1 MNNIQRQ
8 ALKRAASRR
17 TFLSVAA
24 ASAAG
29 AAAIAGSAAASTGA
43 DKPADPDAVLVIYGD
58 ELAAIDREIGKV
70 EERFAQIHDQVRS
83 QCPVPSLMQG
93 LADEA
98 DDLARRDGR
107 AMVPARFLIARA
119 QSALRKSPDAL
130 DPKLP
135 LAAKTEA
142 VDVFTSDVD
151 AAYDRL
157 GYKQLEALHGSL
169 ASMESELVD
178 KIYATPALGLA
189 GVVVK
194 LRVIDRMEMWTDAK
208 PEDDFHRAF
217 LGDTLRNAEQL
228 AGLKPRAKS

>member
-1 MNNIQRQ
+1 MTSVQRQ

-24 ASAAG
+24 AGAAG
-29 AAAIAGSAAASTGA
+29 AAAIAGSAAAAANSE
-43 DKPADPDAVLVIYGD
+43 KPADPDAALVIFGD
-58 ELAAIDREIGKV
+58 ELASVDRELGKV

-83 QCPVPSLMQG
+83 VMQG

-98 DDLARRDGR
+98 DDMARRDGR
-107 AMVPARFLIARA
+107 TMVPARFLIARA

-142 VDVFTSDVD
+142 VDVFKADVD
-151 AAYDRL
+151 AAYARL

-178 KIYATPALGLA
+178 KIYDTPAQGLT

-228 AGLKPRAKS
+228 AGLKPRSKS

>member
-1 MNNIQRQ
+1 MTSVQRQ

-24 ASAAG
+24 AGAAG
-29 AAAIAGSAAASTGA
+29 AAAIAGSAAAAANSE
-43 DKPADPDAVLVIYGD
+43 KPADPDAALVIFGD
-58 ELAAIDREIGKV
+58 ELASVDRELGKV

-83 QCPVPSLMQG
+83 ECPVPSVMQG

-98 DDLARRDGR
+98 DDMARRDGR
-107 AMVPARFLIARA
+107 TMVPARFLIARA

-142 VDVFTSDVD
+142 VDVFKADVD
-151 AAYDRL
+151 AAYARL

-178 KIYATPALGLA
+178 KIYDTPAQGLT

-228 AGLKPRAKS
+228 AGLKPRSKS